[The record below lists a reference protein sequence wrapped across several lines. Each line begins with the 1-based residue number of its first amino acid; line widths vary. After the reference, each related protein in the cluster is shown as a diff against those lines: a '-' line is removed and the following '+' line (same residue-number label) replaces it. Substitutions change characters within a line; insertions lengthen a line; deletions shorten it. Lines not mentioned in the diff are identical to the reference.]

1 MQIITPKECRGAQ
14 LSLLFDA
21 EVFEPLF
28 QALADAGVICDER
41 KPNCIRI
48 APVPLYNTFNDV
60 WKCVDTIC
68 RALDLA
74 NYSQHWDEAREEERL
89 REMERESEAH
99 DENSTNYYATLNV
112 SRTASTEEIRNAYRH
127 LSRLFHPDKQHDSQS
142 RDLAQRQ
149 FHKISRAYEV
159 LIDPRT
165 RDAYDQLGEKGIKMS
180 KALGFRVQSPK
191 DLQNIFEQEARRFH
205 LEQVER
211 WAQSKSEI
219 SFGLVTT
226 PITSLT
232 YRMLAER
239 FPNQIRVPTRTLIYS
254 PTSALKMR
262 LSVPALPPHTF
273 TLNMLRNLS
282 TTRYVQATIKQHTLD
297 FSTPPSVKT
306 TFGKQFSE
314 TVAGSLM
321 ISTGNQYNIGPL
333 WSTSPLAASNS
344 LSKEQSPVSL
354 GRIAKREHG
363 DVVLSIARH
372 HGKKRFFTLMAG
384 AKKNA
389 PFVRGS
395 YTRLIDKYFSVVG
408 DFYLVGVGMLQTSS
422 SNGSSRNH
430 GINRNDVAP
439 PPKALDLIE
448 TIVSIEFQSTISHLS
463 KLSWK
468 VSFGISS
475 GVSVT
480 LGFSR
485 LEHSVEIPVLL
496 TPLPEVVVTLCAVAL
511 PATAML
517 GFNYAFVKPRRRR
530 IIQQRMNELKD
541 EQRHQLHQ
549 QKRNA
554 HEAVRVMKDVVERNR
569 KNALATGGLFIEKA
583 HYGDLPFDI
592 TAENSNGLLAALD
605 RAQNSRTALSEAD
618 EPRACDV
625 TVALQALINDNQLVI
640 SEGGSKR
647 FLPGFYDPAFGVP
660 KMLFVR
666 YRFKGKL
673 HEVVVK
679 DSQALAI
686 PMR

>member
-1 MQIITPKECRGAQ
+1 MPM
-14 LSLLFDA
+14 S
-21 EVFEPLF
+21 
-28 QALADAGVICDER
+28 
-41 KPNCIRI
+41 
-48 APVPLYNTFNDV
+48 
-60 WKCVDTIC
+60 
-68 RALDLA
+68 
-74 NYSQHWDEAREEERL
+74 SQRWDEAREEERL

-219 SFGLVTT
+219 SFGLITT

-232 YRMLAER
+232 YRMFAER
-239 FPNQIRVPTRTLIYS
+239 FPNQIHVPTSKVNVGRISMNHSFSTELSKHLSAKLTGHMSSHGNTSSKNVIGTLIYS
-254 PTSALKMR
+254 PTPALNLR
-262 LSVPALPPHTF
+262 LSVPALPPHIL
-273 TLNMLRNLS
+273 TLNMLRSLS
-282 TTRYVQATIKQHTLD
+282 TTRYVYATIKQHTLD
-297 FSTPPSVKT
+297 FSTPPLVKT
-306 TFGKQFSE
+306 TFGKHFSD
-314 TVAGSLM
+314 TVNGSLM

-333 WSTSPLAASNS
+333 WSTNPLAASNN
-344 LSKEQSPVSL
+344 LSKEQSPASR
-354 GRIAKREHG
+354 GRIAKREQG
-363 DVVLSIARH
+363 DVVLSITRH
-372 HGKKRFFTLMAG
+372 HGKKRSFTLMAG
-384 AKKNA
+384 AQKNA

-395 YTRLIDKYFSVVG
+395 YTRLIDRYFSVVG
-408 DFYLVGVGMLQTSS
+408 DFYLVGVGMMQTSG
-422 SNGSSRNH
+422 SNGTSPSH

-463 KLSWK
+463 KLTWK

-485 LEHSVEIPVLL
+485 LEHLIEIPVLL
-496 TPLPEVVVTLCAVAL
+496 TPLPEIVVTLCAVAV

-517 GFNYAFVKPRRRR
+517 GFNYAVVRPRRRR
-530 IIQQRMNELKD
+530 IIQQRMDELKD
-541 EQRHQLHQ
+541 EQRYQLHQ

-569 KNALATGGLFIEKA
+569 KNALATDGLFVEKA
-583 HYGDLPFDI
+583 YYGDLPFDI

-625 TVALQALINDNQLVI
+625 TIALQALINDNQLVI

-686 PMR
+686 PMRVHCIE

>member
-1 MQIITPKECRGAQ
+1 M
-14 LSLLFDA
+14 S
-21 EVFEPLF
+21 
-28 QALADAGVICDER
+28 
-41 KPNCIRI
+41 
-48 APVPLYNTFNDV
+48 
-60 WKCVDTIC
+60 
-68 RALDLA
+68 
-74 NYSQHWDEAREEERL
+74 SQHWDEAREEERL
-89 REMERESEAH
+89 REMERESEAL

-219 SFGLVTT
+219 SFGLATT
-226 PITSLT
+226 PITSPT

-239 FPNQIRVPTRTLIYS
+239 FPNQIRVPTSKVNVGRIYMNHSFSTELGKHLSAKITGHMSSHGNTSSKNVIGTLIYS
-254 PTSALKMR
+254 PTLALKMK

-306 TFGKQFSE
+306 TFGKQFSD

-354 GRIAKREHG
+354 GRIAKREQG

-408 DFYLVGVGMLQTSS
+408 DFYLVGVGMMQTNSS
-422 SNGSSRNH
+422 KGSSRNH
-430 GINRNDVAP
+430 GINRNNVAP

-496 TPLPEVVVTLCAVAL
+496 TPLPEAVVTLCAVAL

-541 EQRHQLHQ
+541 EQRHQLYQ

-554 HEAVRVMKDVVERNR
+554 LEAVRVMKDVVERNR

-686 PMR
+686 PMRVHCIE